1 MNKKVQVINTPFLPS
16 TLGYLIDGGF
26 GISRGVGIKMSWVE
40 NFGKVGQYRRIR
52 AKEGTFK
59 IIFPKIN

>member
-40 NFGKVGQYRRIR
+40 NFGKVG
-52 AKEGTFK
+52 
-59 IIFPKIN
+59 